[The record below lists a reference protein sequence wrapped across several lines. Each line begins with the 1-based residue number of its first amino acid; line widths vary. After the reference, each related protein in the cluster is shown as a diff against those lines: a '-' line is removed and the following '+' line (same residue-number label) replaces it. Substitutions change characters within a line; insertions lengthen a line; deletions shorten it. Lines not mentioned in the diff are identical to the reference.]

1 MERRRLFV
9 AAIADP
15 GVKVTPVPATAPV
28 AVPSPLDAKIMG
40 PGREA
45 GCEVL
50 FACTARSEHVD
61 RCNHR
66 R

>member
-1 MERRRLFV
+1 
-9 AAIADP
+9 
-15 GVKVTPVPATAPV
+15 VTPVPATAPV